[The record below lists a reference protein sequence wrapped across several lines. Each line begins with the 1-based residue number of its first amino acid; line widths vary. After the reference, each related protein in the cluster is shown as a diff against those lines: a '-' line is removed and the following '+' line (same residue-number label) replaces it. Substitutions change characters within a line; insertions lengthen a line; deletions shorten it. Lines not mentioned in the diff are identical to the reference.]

1 MRKFY
6 LLVLAALTVCF
17 VTSCQD
23 DFNPNYP
30 ADEVEYDGNRRIL
43 VAYFSQTGNT
53 ERLANQIVEAR
64 VPTCTVFSPPS
75 RMPLIHTMTA
85 TVFRMNRITTSV
97 RVWQTCPLM
106 WMIMTLFLLVL
117 PFGGIIRQW

>member
-30 ADEVEYDGNRRIL
+30 ADEVEYDGNRRWLPISHRPEIRNAL
-43 VAYFSQTGNT
+43 PTKLWKPQ
-53 ERLANQIVEAR
+53 
-64 VPTCTVFSPPS
+64 VPTCTAFSPPS